1 MTKLGVLD
9 QSPIRE
15 GATAAEALRES
26 VDLAKACER
35 FGYHRYWVAEHHNT
49 SSFAGSAPEILIGR
63 IASETR
69 TIRIGAGGV
78 MLPHYSPLKVAE
90 CFKML
95 DVFYPGRIDLGLGRA
110 PGADPRTSAALQPGP
125 KAYPIE
131 VFPQQIDLLQK
142 FIDDDFPP
150 GHPYQGIHAMPVG
163 PTRPEIWML
172 GSSVQGA
179 LYAAEFGLPY
189 CHAHFITPEQTEASL
204 SAYRSHFKP
213 GGGLSAPYAA
223 LGVNALAADT
233 PEQARH
239 LAKPRNLW
247 VTHLLMGTRGRFISP
262 ELVDAHPF
270 TPAERSLYER
280 VQNRGVVGSGEE
292 CRDKLTALGAQHGVD
307 EFILLTITYLHADRI
322 RSYERIAAAFAAKSG
337 MDAQSRTEPNR

>member
-9 QSPIRE
+9 QSPIR
-15 GATAAEALRES
+15 GGGTAAEALLES
-26 VDLAKACER
+26 IDLAKACER

-49 SSFAGSAPEILIGR
+49 ASFAGSAPEILIGR
-63 IASETR
+63 IASETKF
-69 TIRIGAGGV
+69 IRAGAGGV

-95 DVFYPGRIDLGLGRA
+95 ETLYPGRIDLGLGRA
-110 PGADPRTSAALQPGP
+110 PGTDPRTAAALQPGP

-142 FIDDDFPP
+142 FLADDFPP
-150 GHPYQGIHAMPVG
+150 EHPYHGIHAMPLG
-163 PTRPEIWML
+163 PVYPEIWML

-189 CHAHFITPEQTEASL
+189 CHAHFITPEATAASL
-204 SAYRSHFKP
+204 AAYRENFRSSAR
-213 GGGLSAPYAA
+213 LTAPYAA

-233 PEQARH
+233 QAEAQR

-247 VTHLLMGTRGRFISP
+247 VAQLLMGSRGRFISP
-262 ELVDAHPF
+262 EMVDAHPF
-270 TPAERSLYER
+270 TPAERGLYER
-280 VQNRGVVGSGEE
+280 IKNRGIIGDGAA
-292 CRDKLTALGAQHGVD
+292 CREKLAALGASHGVD
-307 EFILLTITYLHADRI
+307 EFILLTITYAHADRI
-322 RSYERIAAAFAAKSG
+322 RSYELIAAAFTS
-337 MDAQSRTEPNR
+337 